1 MSDNIFKH
9 WKDLAELRGV
19 PFDMEKFSAA
29 AETEGRPIKKIKQ
42 WLMLSVAMLKD
53 IQSNK
58 MENEFSNEI
67 SELKKV
73 LGDMK

>member
-1 MSDNIFKH
+1 MSNIFKL

-29 AETEGRPIKKIKQ
+29 AETEGRPIKKIKE
-42 WLMLSVAMLKD
+42 WLVLSVAMLKD
-53 IQSNK
+53 IKATKS
-58 MENEFSNEI
+58 ENEFSKEI